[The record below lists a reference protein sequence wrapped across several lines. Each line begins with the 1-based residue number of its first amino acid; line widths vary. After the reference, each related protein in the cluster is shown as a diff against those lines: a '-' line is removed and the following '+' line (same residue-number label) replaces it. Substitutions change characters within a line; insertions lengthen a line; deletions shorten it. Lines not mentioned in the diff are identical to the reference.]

1 MPPIEPTAPVVSPGF
16 LLLIPLRL
24 DRDVADL
31 PAMAGIEPHPPGW
44 TAARAAAFDQAAA
57 HLLGRQFLRQGRI
70 RRQPLGRIALSTQ
83 AAGQPG
89 AGDVTLVTHSA
100 GVALWEVWLPAPAQP
115 LDAGRW
121 IGWLDPDAA
130 EGIVAPAWAVLSGL
144 GSALGAEPT
153 WPGLCFPHIVLRAPD
168 MPLATLLETEAEA
181 LVRLLMLDR
190 SAVALK
196 PEIVAATLEADH
208 CARQDGMTL
217 LARRAALDIHAR
229 QRARAFPD
237 ADGQPAQSALPF
249 IITVETLILERAA
262 LSRLYDRLVRAAPQS
277 VDSLL
282 ALKRDV
288 YGALE
293 EYYGATLAGSRFSDS
308 VSATGEALLGITD
321 LYEALMERLDGL
333 SFEITTRYQNR
344 MTLLQFWLTIVFGAT
359 EIGFIASSIATWHYR
374 AELGAVLAW
383 TVGAAVVSGMAL
395 AVLLWRWTR

>member
-24 DRDVADL
+24 DRDLADL
-31 PAMAGIEPHPPGW
+31 PAMAGIAPHPPGW

-57 HLLGRQFLRQGRI
+57 HLLGRPFLRQGRI
-70 RRQPLGRIALSTQ
+70 RRQPLGRIAISTQ
-83 AAGQPG
+83 AAGLPG

-100 GVALWEVWLPAPAQP
+100 GVALWEVWLPAPMQP
-115 LDAGRW
+115 LDVGRW
-121 IGWLDPDAA
+121 IGWLDPDAP
-130 EGIVAPAWAVLSGL
+130 EGIVAAVWTVLSTL
-144 GSALGAEPT
+144 GPALGAEPS

-168 MPLATLLETEAEA
+168 LAIEALLEAGAEA
-181 LVRLLMLDR
+181 FVRLLLLDR
-190 SAVALK
+190 SPVALK
-196 PEIVAATLEADH
+196 PEMVAATLQNDH

-229 QRARAFPD
+229 QRAAAFPD
-237 ADGQPAQSALPF
+237 TEGLPPRSALPF
-249 IITVETLILERAA
+249 IITVETLLLERTVLAG
-262 LSRLYDRLVRAAPQS
+262 LYDRLVNAAPQS

-288 YGALE
+288 YEALE
-293 EYYGATLAGSRFSDS
+293 EYYGATLAGSRFTDS
-308 VSATGEALLGITD
+308 VTATGEALFGITD
-321 LYEALMERLDGL
+321 LYDALMERLDGL

-359 EIGFIASSIATWHYR
+359 EIGFIAASIATWHYR
-374 AELGAVLAW
+374 TELGAVLAW